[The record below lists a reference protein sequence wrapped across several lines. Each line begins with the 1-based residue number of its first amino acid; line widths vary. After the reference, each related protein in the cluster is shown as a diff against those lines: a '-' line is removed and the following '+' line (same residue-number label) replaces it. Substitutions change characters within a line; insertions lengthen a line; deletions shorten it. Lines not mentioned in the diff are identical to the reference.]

1 MIDLTEPV
9 TDRDHVRGPSSA
21 PVTLVEYG
29 DFECPF
35 CARAYPVV
43 RKLEAAFSDDLRVVF
58 RHNPIGRD
66 HPHAHLAA
74 QASEAASLQERFWAM
89 HDALFEHQGALD
101 EKELLERARALGLD
115 VPRFESDLR
124 SHAVVD
130 RVHADEVGAL
140 RSRVIATP
148 TFFVNGVHFRDKP
161 DLESMTNAIEAAR
174 GGMGVL

>member
-1 MIDLTEPV
+1 MIDLAEPI
-9 TDRDHVRGPSSA
+9 TDRDHARGPSSA
-21 PVTLVEYG
+21 SVTLVEYG

-43 RKLEAAFSDDLRVVF
+43 RDLERRYADDLRVVF
-58 RHNPIGRD
+58 RHNPIGRE

-74 QASEAASLQERFWAM
+74 QASEAAALQGKFWPM
-89 HDALFEHQGALD
+89 HDALFEHQNALEEHD
-101 EKELLERARALGLD
+101 LVERARSMGID
-115 VPRFESDLR
+115 ITRFERDLR

-130 RVHADEVGAL
+130 RVHADEVSAV

-161 DLESMTNAIEAAR
+161 DLDGLARAIEAAR
-174 GGMGVL
+174 GGMSIL